1 MSKDGK
7 SKDGKSNNIISFNE
21 KKAEKAGKR
30 REGGK
35 DEEEVIYGDKPIF
48 LAFNNGESTK
58 KYPNFTEFF
67 INVFLECFNNTS
79 NTNTVSTSIKNSLK
93 HIELIDFS
101 NSYITFNYTPNEFIT
116 TLLEMG
122 REKVLSS
129 TLCNFNKLLFTTK
142 INTTENINTCNEFC
156 NKQLQYLIT
165 NSFIK
170 HATLHIYFKNNKY
183 LPLLININLPNEQYN
198 ITEIGGEEEK
208 LKKTLKRITMKY
220 NKICKHVEYLKG
232 RVEKLKKKEKKGRGN
247 KREEI

>member
-1 MSKDGK
+1 MSKDDK
-7 SKDGKSNNIISFNE
+7 SKNNIISFNE
-21 KKAEKAGKR
+21 KKAEKAEKGGEKKGK
-30 REGGK
+30 
-35 DEEEVIYGDKPIF
+35 EEVVYGDKPIF
-48 LAFNNGESTK
+48 LAFNNGSSTK

-67 INVFLECFNNTS
+67 INIFLECFNATS
-79 NTNTVSTSIKNSLK
+79 TNTVSTSIKNSLK
-93 HIELIDFS
+93 HVELIDFS

-122 REKVLSS
+122 REGVFSS
-129 TLCNFNKLLFTTK
+129 TLYNFNKLLFTTK
-142 INTTENINTCNEFC
+142 TNTTENINTCNEFC

-208 LKKTLKRITMKY
+208 LKKTLKRVTMKY

-232 RVEKLKKKEKKGRGN
+232 RVEKLKKERDIALANNKKQ
-247 KREEI
+247 